1 MNKKY
6 LIITIIL
13 WILVIL
19 LMIIPVKESIYSYRN
34 GTNVALEGTE
44 MIYGVDAFF
53 FILSLYAAF
62 YFPLFIIW
70 ILLLITTIV
79 LTIITIIKYKKKRG
93 CDKL

>member
-19 LMIIPVKESIYSYRN
+19 LMIIPIKESIYSYQN

-44 MIYGVDAFF
+44 MIYGIDAFF
-53 FILSLYAAF
+53 LY
-62 YFPLFIIW
+62 YHYMLLFIFHY
-70 ILLLITTIV
+70 L
-79 LTIITIIKYKKKRG
+79 
-93 CDKL
+93 